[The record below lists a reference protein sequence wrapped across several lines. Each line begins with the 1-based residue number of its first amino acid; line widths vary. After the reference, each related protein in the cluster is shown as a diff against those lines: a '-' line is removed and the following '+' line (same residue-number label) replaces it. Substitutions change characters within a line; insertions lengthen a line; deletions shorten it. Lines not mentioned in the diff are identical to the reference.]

1 LNWLI
6 SGLELWQWRNR
17 AIKAAIASSVPI
29 TEIDWLLQDIANL
42 DKLTLRLESF
52 KERNKI
58 QVSLSLDDLD
68 QLWQKRLNEK
78 LPIQYI
84 CGYAPWRKF
93 RLQVSPAVLIPR
105 PETEYLIDLAVLA
118 STKSKIKDVLQQGYW
133 ADLGTGSGAIALG
146 LATALPDIKIYAVDV
161 SPDAVMVAQTNAASL
176 DLVERIN
183 FERGSWWEPL
193 VSLAGRFSGMVSNP
207 PYIPTS
213 ILPSLQ
219 PEVFRHE
226 PHLALDGGVD
236 GLDSIRSLIE
246 LSPNYLHSGGV
257 WLIETMM
264 GQTESVVKMLNENG
278 QYENIETY
286 ADLAGIS
293 RFVMA
298 YRI

>member
-17 AIKAAIASSVPI
+17 AIKAAIASNVPI
-29 TEIDWLLQDIANL
+29 TEVDWLLQDVANL
-42 DKLTLRLESF
+42 DKLTLRLNSF
-52 KERNKI
+52 KERNQI

-68 QLWQKRLNEK
+68 RLWQKRLNEK

-84 CGYAPWRKF
+84 CGYAPWREF

-118 STKSKIKDVLQQGYW
+118 STRSKIKDVLQQGYW

-146 LATALPDIKIYAVDV
+146 LATALPDIKIHAVDV
-161 SPDAVMVAQTNAASL
+161 SPDAVMVAQTNAANL
-176 DLVERIN
+176 DLVQRIN
-183 FERGSWWEPL
+183 FQQGSWWEPL
-193 VSLAGRFSGMVSNP
+193 VGLAGQFSGMVSNP
-207 PYIPTS
+207 PYIPTN

-236 GLDSIRSLIE
+236 GLDSIRSLVE

-264 GQTESVVKMLNENG
+264 GQTESVVKMLDENG
-278 QYENIETY
+278 QYENIEIY

-298 YRI
+298 DRI